1 LFIGRDMDT
10 FLEGSRSQIII
21 FTDLDGTLLDDQTY
35 DFRPALTAL
44 KFIRSRKIPLILVSS
59 KTRAEMEFYRKELSL
74 EDPFIVENGGA
85 IYFPASFP
93 LPDDYPFEIVDEYRE
108 VLIGTPLAV
117 LSEKISELREQF
129 RFRCFSEL
137 TVEEIA
143 ALTGLTHEQAQ
154 GATVREF
161 DEPIVLEDTF
171 DEDILCKRAREL
183 DFECVQGGRFL
194 HLFCGGDKGKAVDE
208 ILTVYRQQGYPVISI
223 GLGDSQNDVP
233 MLWAVDKPVLMQAPE
248 GGYIEGL
255 DHPDLLKAR
264 GRGPDA
270 WNRVVLRILGDLL
283 S

>member
-1 LFIGRDMDT
+1 MDT
-10 FLEGSRSQIII
+10 FLKGSRSQIII

-35 DFRPALTAL
+35 DFTPALRAL
-44 KFIRSRKIPLILVSS
+44 KLIRSRKIPLILVSS
-59 KTRAEMEFYRKELSL
+59 KTRAEMEFYRKGLSL

-93 LPDDYPFEIVDEYRE
+93 LPDDYLFEMADEYRE
-108 VLIGTPLAV
+108 VLIGTPIAV
-117 LSEKISELREQF
+117 LSEKISELKEQF

-137 TVEEIA
+137 TVQEIA
-143 ALTGLTHEQAQ
+143 AMTGLSYEQAQ
-154 GATVREF
+154 RASVREF

-171 DEDILCKRAREL
+171 DEELLLYKKAREL
-183 DFECVQGGRFL
+183 DLECVRGGRFL

-208 ILTVYRQQGYPVISI
+208 ILILYRQQGYPVISI
-223 GLGDSQNDVP
+223 GLGDSQNDLP
-233 MLWAVDKPVLMQAPE
+233 MLWAVDKAVVMQAPD

-255 DHPDLLKAR
+255 DHTDLVKAG